1 MLNLRVSNEIA
12 KERYAICQGCKFFVK
27 ETRSCGPLILGR
39 NLSPDELKSLE
50 VRHYKRKVRLCGCV
64 MKLKTLLPFSSCPAD
79 KWKAVEMNGLSPER
93 VAKKR
98 DEMIGFLDRI
108 KGKPTLGHKDIMEL
122 LEYIR
127 FLYNKS
133 VKVTNCDDCIRNY
146 LDDLK
151 KRVEEI

>member
-79 KWKAVEMNGLSPER
+79 KWKAVEMGGLSPER

-98 DEMIGFLDRI
+98 TEINEFLARI
-108 KGKPTLGHKDIMEL
+108 EGRPSLHTTEL
-122 LEYIR
+122 KELFGYIA
-127 FLYNKS
+127 FLYNKRVEFTVCS
-133 VKVTNCDDCIRNY
+133 SCIQNY
-146 LDDLK
+146 INDLK